1 MKKILYIPILLIIV
15 ISSCNKFFDVE
26 PENVL
31 TDEKAHRNKYDADA
45 IVKGIYGKLL
55 YLAPQYVILNE
66 LRADLMDI
74 TENADQYLRD
84 INYHD
89 VKPGNPYTS
98 SKLFYSLINDCNDAL
113 YNFTKMYNEL
123 KINRNVYVQHFSN
136 IGALRSWLYLQ
147 LAIHYGKVPYITFP
161 VTNVSDLNKLDS
173 LNVPV
178 LPLDVMI
185 DTLINFVEK
194 LPYKDLYTLSSM
206 TLYIDGYNPRL
217 MYIDKDFLLGDLY
230 LWKGNYTKA
239 ATCYKRIMERSTNV
253 NIYDSYKIPY
263 AGDPYNLDKYN
274 SGYVRY
280 YSQDVNSV
288 LNHWPLMFSEFQTT
302 NYYGEWIWVLYFDD
316 IYPPQNLFLDYFS
329 NVAGS
334 YVFKPSKV
342 AIDNWNSQIQQNN
355 FPGDFRGE
363 GGSYQVIYG
372 KPVITKYIAN
382 YSSDNPFD
390 RSGKWF
396 LKRAGELHIRFAE
409 AANRDGKHKLAYALI
424 NYGIRYTFDD
434 NSTEQ
439 NRIDKTNL
447 QRTLDPP
454 PYDFDGRMTSG
465 TQLPLN
471 YRGTYH
477 RNNGIRNRVYMRR
490 LDVPSNVD
498 SLMFLEDKI
507 IDEAALELAYEGQRW
522 GDLLR
527 IAMRRNDPSFL
538 AEKIYQKLLK
548 SGYAKADEV
557 REKLMNKN
565 NWFLPLK

>member
-1 MKKILYIPILLIIV
+1 MKKLLYISIIILIV
-15 ISSCNKFFDVE
+15 FYSCDKFFDVE
-26 PENVL
+26 PETVL
-31 TDEKAHRNKYDADA
+31 TEEKAHRNKYDADA

-74 TENADQYLRD
+74 TENADHYLREV
-84 INYHD
+84 NFHN
-89 VKPGNPYTS
+89 VKPGNPYTNP
-98 SKLFYSLINDCNDAL
+98 KLFFSLINDCNDAL
-113 YNFTKMYNEL
+113 YSFNKMYKEL
-123 KINRNVYVQHFSN
+123 KINRDVYIQHYSN

-161 VTNVSDLNKLDS
+161 ITNVSDLSKIDS
-173 LNVPV
+173 INVPV
-178 LPLDVMI
+178 LSLDVMI

-230 LWKGNYTKA
+230 LWKGYYTKA
-239 ATCYKRIMERSTNV
+239 AACYKKIMERNTNV

-280 YSQDVNSV
+280 FYQDVNSA
-288 LNHWPLMFSEFQTT
+288 LNHWPWMFSEFQTT

-316 IYPPQNLFLDYFS
+316 VYPPQNLFLEYFS
-329 NVAGS
+329 NIAGN
-334 YVFKPSKV
+334 YVFKPSEV
-342 AIDNWNSQIQQNN
+342 AIENWNEQIQSNG

-363 GGSYQVIYG
+363 GGSYQIING
-372 KPVITKYIAN
+372 QKVITKYIAN
-382 YSSDNPFD
+382 YSKDNPFD
-390 RSGKWF
+390 KSGKWF

-409 AANRDGKHKLAYALI
+409 AANRDGKYKLAYSLI
-424 NYGIRYTFDD
+424 NNGIRSNYDGPGD
-434 NSTEQ
+434 
-439 NRIDKTNL
+439 DKTNL

-454 PYDFDGRMTSG
+454 PYDFDARMTTG

-471 YRGTYH
+471 YRGLYH
-477 RNNGIRNRVYMRR
+477 RNTGIRGRVYLRNFQ
-490 LDVPSNVD
+490 VPNGED
-498 SLMFLEDKI
+498 SLIYIENKI
-507 IDEAALELAYEGQRW
+507 IEEASLELAYEGQRW
-522 GDLLR
+522 GDLVR
-527 IAMRRNDPSFL
+527 IALRRNDPSFL
-538 AEKIYQKLLK
+538 ADKIYQKLLK
-548 SGYAKADEV
+548 SGYPGAAEV
-557 REKLMNKN
+557 REKLLNKE